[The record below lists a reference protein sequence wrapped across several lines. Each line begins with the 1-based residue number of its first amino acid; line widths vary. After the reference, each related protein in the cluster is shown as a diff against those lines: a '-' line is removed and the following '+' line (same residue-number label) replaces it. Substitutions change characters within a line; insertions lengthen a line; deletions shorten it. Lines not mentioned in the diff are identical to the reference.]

1 PRPRAGRAGSPVQ
14 RAQPR
19 HHRLHH
25 PGDRLTAP
33 GPERRRDSRLRA
45 RRAPRP
51 ARGARGTAR
60 PECRSPAGPPARG
73 GRGGAG
79 SPHGRGRSDDIEG
92 AEQPVTTS
100 EQSAGDERIAQ
111 IHEALTGVIDPEIHR
126 PITELGMVGSVE
138 VDAEGTAKVHV
149 LVTIEGCPMRD
160 RIERETAEATA
171 TVPGLSRVEV
181 STSAMTEEQR
191 RELTDRLRQGRRQ
204 IPFNQPGSLTRIFAV
219 SSGKGGVGKSTVTAN
234 LAAAMAADGLRVGVI
249 DADIHGFSM
258 PGMFGITDQPAKVSD
273 LLMPPTGHG
282 VAVMSIG
289 MFVPEGQ
296 AVVWR
301 GPKMHRAIE
310 QFASDVFWGDLD
322 VLLLDL
328 PPGTG
333 DVAISVAQLLPGA
346 QMVVVT
352 TPQQSASGVAE
363 RVGSLSTS
371 TEQEIA
377 GVVENMNGLRLP
389 YGTVMDVF
397 GTGGGDRVAETLGRA
412 VGHDV
417 PVLGRVGLDPAL
429 REGADRGVPLVVS
442 DPDSPTSIALR
453 DIARSLVHKP

>member
-1 PRPRAGRAGSPVQ
+1 MSTTEHTEHTE
-14 RAQPR
+14 
-19 HHRLHH
+19 HHAD
-25 PGDRLTAP
+25 DRV
-33 GPERRRDSRLRA
+33 A
-45 RRAPRP
+45 R
-51 ARGARGTAR
+51 
-60 PECRSPAGPPARG
+60 
-73 GRGGAG
+73 
-79 SPHGRGRSDDIEG
+79 
-92 AEQPVTTS
+92 
-100 EQSAGDERIAQ
+100 
-111 IHEALTGVIDPEIHR
+111 IHEALTTVIDPEIHK
-126 PITELGMVGSVE
+126 PITELGMVDDVSVDE
-138 VDAEGTAKVHV
+138 DGTARVRV
-149 LVTIEGCPMRD
+149 LLTIEGCPMRD
-160 RIERETAEATA
+160 RIERDTAEAAA

-181 STSAMTEEQR
+181 ETGSMTEQQR
-191 RELTDRLRQGRRQ
+191 RALTKQLREGRRE
-204 IPFNQPGSLTRIFAV
+204 IPFNQPGSLTRIFAI

-258 PGMFGITDQPAKVSD
+258 PGMFGITEQPTKVSD
-273 LLMPPTGHG
+273 LLMPPAAHG

-310 QFASDVFWGDLD
+310 QFASDVYWGDLD

-346 QMVVVT
+346 KMVVVT
-352 TPQQSASGVAE
+352 TPQQSAASVAE
-363 RVGSLSTS
+363 RVGSLAAS

-377 GVVENMNGLRLP
+377 GVVENMAGLTLP
-389 YGTVMDVF
+389 DGSVMDVF
-397 GTGGGDRVAETLGRA
+397 GTGGGDRVAATLGEA

-429 REGADRGVPLVVS
+429 REGSDQGTPLVAS
-442 DPDSPTSIALR
+442 DPDSPTTAALR
-453 DIARSLVHKP
+453 DISRSLVNRPRGLGGMKLPLSVARS

>member
-1 PRPRAGRAGSPVQ
+1 MTTPETP
-14 RAQPR
+14 AQ
-19 HHRLHH
+19 
-25 PGDRLTAP
+25 GATEAP
-33 GPERRRDSRLRA
+33 A
-45 RRAPRP
+45 
-51 ARGARGTAR
+51 
-60 PECRSPAGPPARG
+60 
-73 GRGGAG
+73 
-79 SPHGRGRSDDIEG
+79 
-92 AEQPVTTS
+92 
-100 EQSAGDERIAQ
+100 DERVER
-111 IHEALTGVIDPEIHR
+111 IHEALSGVIDPEIHR
-126 PITELGMVGSVE
+126 PITELGMVGSVD
-138 VDAEGTAKVHV
+138 VDAEGIARVHV

-181 STSAMTEEQR
+181 TTSAMTEEQR
-191 RELTDRLRQGRRQ
+191 RELTNRLRQGRRQ
-204 IPFNQPGSLTRIFAV
+204 IPFNQPGSLTRIFAI

-258 PGMFGITDQPAKVSD
+258 PGMFGITDQPTKVSD
-273 LLMPPTGHG
+273 LLMPPVGHG

-346 QMVVVT
+346 KMVVVT
-352 TPQQSASGVAE
+352 TPQQSAASVAE
-363 RVGSLSTS
+363 RVGSLAAS
-371 TEQEIA
+371 TEQKIA
-377 GVVENMNGLRLP
+377 GVVENMAGLTLP
-389 YGTVMDVF
+389 DGSVMDVF
-397 GTGGGDRVAETLGRA
+397 GSGGGDRGAATLAEA
-412 VGHDV
+412 VGEQV

-429 REGADRGVPLVVS
+429 REGADRGMPLVVS
-442 DPDSPTSIALR
+442 APDSPTAQALR
-453 DIARSLVHKP
+453 GVARSLTRSPRGLGGMKLPLSVARH

>member
-1 PRPRAGRAGSPVQ
+1 MTTPDPSAATDPRV
-14 RAQPR
+14 
-19 HHRLHH
+19 
-25 PGDRLTAP
+25 DR
-33 GPERRRDSRLRA
+33 
-45 RRAPRP
+45 
-51 ARGARGTAR
+51 
-60 PECRSPAGPPARG
+60 
-73 GRGGAG
+73 
-79 SPHGRGRSDDIEG
+79 
-92 AEQPVTTS
+92 
-100 EQSAGDERIAQ
+100 
-111 IHEALTGVIDPEIHR
+111 IHEALSGVIDPEIHR
-126 PITELGMVGSVE
+126 PITELGMVGSVD
-138 VDAEGTAKVHV
+138 VDEDGTARVHV

-160 RIERETAEATA
+160 RIERDTAEATA

-181 STSAMTEEQR
+181 TTSAMTEEQR
-191 RELTDRLRQGRRQ
+191 RELTSRLRQGRRQ
-204 IPFNQPGSLTRIFAV
+204 IPFNQPGSLTRVFAV

-258 PGMFGITDQPAKVSD
+258 PGMFGITEQPTKVSD
-273 LLMPPTGHG
+273 LLMPPVGHG

-346 QMVVVT
+346 KMVVVT
-352 TPQQSASGVAE
+352 TPQQSAASVAE
-363 RVGSLSTS
+363 RVGSLAAS
-371 TEQEIA
+371 TEQKIA
-377 GVVENMNGLRLP
+377 GVVENMAGLTLP
-389 YGTVMDVF
+389 DGSVMDVF
-397 GTGGGDRVAETLGRA
+397 GSGGGDRVAATLAEA
-412 VGHDV
+412 VDAPV

-429 REGADRGVPLVVS
+429 REGADQGVPLVVS
-442 DPDSPTSIALR
+442 APDSPTSLALKAV
-453 DIARSLVHKP
+453 ARSLVHTPRGLGGMKLPLSVA

>member
-1 PRPRAGRAGSPVQ
+1 MS
-14 RAQPR
+14 
-19 HHRLHH
+19 
-25 PGDRLTAP
+25 
-33 GPERRRDSRLRA
+33 
-45 RRAPRP
+45 
-51 ARGARGTAR
+51 
-60 PECRSPAGPPARG
+60 
-73 GRGGAG
+73 
-79 SPHGRGRSDDIEG
+79 
-92 AEQPVTTS
+92 TTDTTG
-100 EQSAGDERIAQ
+100 GDERVAL
-111 IHEALTGVIDPEIHR
+111 IHEALAHVIDPEIHR
-126 PITELGMVGSVE
+126 PITELGMVEDVQ
-138 VDAEGTAKVHV
+138 VDADGAATVKV

-160 RIERETAEATA
+160 RIERDAAEATA
-171 TVPGLSRVEV
+171 TVPGLTRVEV

-191 RELTDRLRQGRRQ
+191 RELTARLRQGRRQ
-204 IPFNQPGSLTRIFAV
+204 IPFNQPGSLTRILAI

-258 PGMFGITDQPAKVSD
+258 PGMFGITEQPTKVSD
-273 LLMPPTGHG
+273 LLMPPQAHG

-333 DVAISVAQLLPGA
+333 DVAISVAQLLPSA

-352 TPQQSASGVAE
+352 TPQQSAAAVAE
-363 RVGSLSTS
+363 RVGSLATS

-377 GVVENMNGLRLP
+377 GVVENMAGLTLP
-389 YGTVMDVF
+389 DGTVMDVF
-397 GTGGGDRVAETLGRA
+397 GSGGGDRVAATLAGA
-412 VGHDV
+412 VEHPV
-417 PVLGRVGLDPAL
+417 PVLGRIPLEPAL
-429 REGADRGVPLVVS
+429 RHGADTGLPLVVS
-442 DPDSPTSIALR
+442 DPENPAAIALR
-453 DIARSLVHKP
+453 DVARALTHRPRGLTGMKLPLSVSRR

>member
-1 PRPRAGRAGSPVQ
+1 MTTPS
-14 RAQPR
+14 
-19 HHRLHH
+19 H
-25 PGDRLTAP
+25 GD
-33 GPERRRDSRLRA
+33 
-45 RRAPRP
+45 
-51 ARGARGTAR
+51 
-60 PECRSPAGPPARG
+60 
-73 GRGGAG
+73 
-79 SPHGRGRSDDIEG
+79 DDR
-92 AEQPVTTS
+92 V
-100 EQSAGDERIAQ
+100 AQ
-111 IHEALTGVIDPEIHR
+111 IHEALNGVIDPEIHR
-126 PITELGMVGSVE
+126 PLPELGMIDSVE
-138 VDAEGTAKVHV
+138 IDAEDVARVQV

-181 STSAMTEEQR
+181 STSAMSEEQR
-191 RELTDRLRQGRRQ
+191 RELTHRLRQGRRQ
-204 IPFNQPGSLTRIFAV
+204 IPFNQPGSLTRIFAI
-219 SSGKGGVGKSTVTAN
+219 SSGKGGVGKSTVAAN

-258 PGMFGITDQPAKVSD
+258 PGMFGITDQPTKVSD

-377 GVVENMNGLRLP
+377 GVVENMAGLTLP
-389 YGTVMDVF
+389 DGSVMDVF
-397 GTGGGDRVAETLGRA
+397 GTGGGDRVAATLARA

-442 DPDSPTSIALR
+442 EPDSPTAQALQQ
-453 DIARSLVHKP
+453 IARALVHKPRGLGGMKLPLSVKRS

>member
-1 PRPRAGRAGSPVQ
+1 VTTPET
-14 RAQPR
+14 
-19 HHRLHH
+19 
-25 PGDRLTAP
+25 DRT
-33 GPERRRDSRLRA
+33 E
-45 RRAPRP
+45 
-51 ARGARGTAR
+51 RGA
-60 PECRSPAGPPARG
+60 
-73 GRGGAG
+73 
-79 SPHGRGRSDDIEG
+79 
-92 AEQPVTTS
+92 
-100 EQSAGDERIAQ
+100 DERVAS
-111 IHEALTGVIDPEIHR
+111 IHEALNGVIDPEIHR
-126 PITELGMVGSVE
+126 PITELGMVGSVD
-138 VDAEGTAKVHV
+138 VDAEGIARVHV

-160 RIERETAEATA
+160 RIERDTAEATA
-171 TVPGLSRVEV
+171 TVPGLTRVEV
-181 STSAMTEEQR
+181 TTSAMTEEQR
-191 RELTDRLRQGRRQ
+191 RELTARLRQGRRQ
-204 IPFNQPGSLTRIFAV
+204 IPFNQPGSLTRVYAI

-258 PGMFGITDQPAKVSD
+258 PGMFGISDQPTKVSD
-273 LLMPPTGHG
+273 LLMPPEAHG

-346 QMVVVT
+346 KMVVVT
-352 TPQQSASGVAE
+352 TPQQSASSVAE
-363 RVGSLSTS
+363 RVGSLAAS

-377 GVVENMNGLRLP
+377 GVVENMAGLSLP
-389 YGTVMDVF
+389 DGSVMDVF
-397 GTGGGDRVAETLGRA
+397 GSGGGDRVAATLAEA
-412 VGHDV
+412 VGEQV

-442 DPDSPTSIALR
+442 DPDSPTAQSLKAV
-453 DIARSLVHKP
+453 ARRLVHTPRGLGGMKLPLSVSRR

>member
-1 PRPRAGRAGSPVQ
+1 MS
-14 RAQPR
+14 
-19 HHRLHH
+19 
-25 PGDRLTAP
+25 
-33 GPERRRDSRLRA
+33 
-45 RRAPRP
+45 
-51 ARGARGTAR
+51 
-60 PECRSPAGPPARG
+60 
-73 GRGGAG
+73 
-79 SPHGRGRSDDIEG
+79 
-92 AEQPVTTS
+92 TT
-100 EQSAGDERIAQ
+100 EQSTPGQAAGDERVAQ
-111 IHEALTGVIDPEIHR
+111 IHEALNGVIDPEIHR
-126 PITELGMVGSVE
+126 PITELGMVDSVTIDE
-138 VDAEGTAKVHV
+138 AGTAKVHV

-171 TVPGLSRVEV
+171 TVPGLARVEV

-191 RELTDRLRQGRRQ
+191 TALTTRLRQGRRQ
-204 IPFNQPGSLTRIFAV
+204 IPFNQPGSLTRIFAI

-234 LAAAMAADGLRVGVI
+234 LAAAMVADGLRVGVI

-258 PGMFGITDQPAKVSD
+258 PGMFGITEQPTKVSD
-273 LLMPPTGHG
+273 LLMPPEAHG

-333 DVAISVAQLLPGA
+333 DVAISVAQLLPSA

-352 TPQQSASGVAE
+352 TPQQSASSVAE

-377 GVVENMNGLRLP
+377 GVIENMSGLTLP
-389 YGTVMDVF
+389 DGTVMDVF
-397 GTGGGDRVAETLGRA
+397 GTGGGDRVAATLADA
-412 VGHDV
+412 VGHEV
-417 PVLGRVGLDPAL
+417 PVLGRVGLDPSL
-429 REGADRGVPLVVS
+429 REGADQGVPLVVS
-442 DPDSPTSIALR
+442 DPDSPTAMALKGV
-453 DIARSLVHKP
+453 ARALVRKPRGLGGMKLPLSVA

>member
-1 PRPRAGRAGSPVQ
+1 M
-14 RAQPR
+14 
-19 HHRLHH
+19 
-25 PGDRLTAP
+25 
-33 GPERRRDSRLRA
+33 
-45 RRAPRP
+45 
-51 ARGARGTAR
+51 
-60 PECRSPAGPPARG
+60 
-73 GRGGAG
+73 
-79 SPHGRGRSDDIEG
+79 
-92 AEQPVTTS
+92 
-100 EQSAGDERIAQ
+100 
-111 IHEALTGVIDPEIHR
+111 DPEIHR
-126 PITELGMVGSVE
+126 PLTELGMVDSVE
-138 VDAEGTAKVHV
+138 VDADGTARVQV

-181 STSAMTEEQR
+181 STRAMSEEQR
-191 RELTDRLRQGRRQ
+191 RELTTRLRQGRRQ
-204 IPFNQPGSLTRIFAV
+204 IPFNQPGSLTRIFAI

-258 PGMFGITDQPAKVSD
+258 PGMFGIDDQPTKVSD
-273 LLMPPTGHG
+273 LLMPPEAHG

-333 DVAISVAQLLPGA
+333 DVAISVAQLLPSA

-377 GVVENMNGLRLP
+377 GVVENMAGLTLP
-389 YGTVMDVF
+389 DGSVMDVF
-397 GTGGGDRVAETLGRA
+397 GTGGGDRVAQALGRS

-429 REGADRGVPLVVS
+429 REGADQGVPLVVS
-442 DPDSPTSIALR
+442 RPDSPTALALR
-453 DIARSLVHKP
+453 GIARSLVRKPRGLGGMKLPLTVTRH

>member
-1 PRPRAGRAGSPVQ
+1 M
-14 RAQPR
+14 
-19 HHRLHH
+19 
-25 PGDRLTAP
+25 
-33 GPERRRDSRLRA
+33 
-45 RRAPRP
+45 
-51 ARGARGTAR
+51 
-60 PECRSPAGPPARG
+60 
-73 GRGGAG
+73 
-79 SPHGRGRSDDIEG
+79 
-92 AEQPVTTS
+92 TTS
-100 EQSAGDERIAQ
+100 EQSDAGQAAGDERVAQ

-138 VDAEGTAKVHV
+138 IDAEGTAKVHV

-258 PGMFGITDQPAKVSD
+258 PGMFGITDQPTKVSD

-377 GVVENMNGLRLP
+377 GVVENMNGLTLP
-389 YGTVMDVF
+389 DGTVMDVF

-429 REGADRGVPLVVS
+429 REGADQGVPLVVS

-453 DIARSLVHKP
+453 DIARSLVHKPRGLGGMKLPLSVAR